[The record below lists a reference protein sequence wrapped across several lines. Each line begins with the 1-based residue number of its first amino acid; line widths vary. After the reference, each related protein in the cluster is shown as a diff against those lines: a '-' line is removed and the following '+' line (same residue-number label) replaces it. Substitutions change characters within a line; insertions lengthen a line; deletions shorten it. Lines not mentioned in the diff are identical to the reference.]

1 MKETIFYLEGRG
13 GMYIYHFF
21 IYNLG
26 GLCYILNNKYDICVP
41 NTSKL
46 LKDKGKIV
54 KYPTTNIKLPI
65 KIYME
70 DILPFQREAFEIIK
84 DKFELIED
92 LNKIPDYEI
101 VSIYGETCQNDGL
114 SDNPKIIFPFIRNL
128 FHEKYNYKMIN
139 GKRIFITR
147 KNSESQHN
155 GVLKRYILN
164 ENEIKNMLNK
174 YNFEFIQLEN
184 YNTNEKI
191 KLFMESEVI
200 ISSHSSSLTLSIF
213 SNKNCK
219 IIEILNK
226 GTQGF
231 PNNHYIN
238 ICNTV
243 GINYNRY
250 SNINEDN
257 NGNFNLNVTDF
268 DNYLIKL
275 LYNENSNINGRIFKG
290 IYRKYR

>member
-26 GLCYILNNKYDICVP
+26 GLWYILNHKYDVRVP

-46 LKDKGKIV
+46 LNDIGKIV
-54 KYPTTNIKLPI
+54 KYPTTNINLPI

-84 DKFELIED
+84 DKFELVED

-101 VSIYGETCQNDGL
+101 VSIYGETCQNNGL
-114 SDNPKIIFPFIRNL
+114 SDNPQIIFPFIRNL
-128 FHEKYNYKMIN
+128 FHEKCNYKMIN

-155 GVLKRYILN
+155 GVLKRCILN

-174 YNFEFIQLEN
+174 YNFEYIQLEN

-200 ISSHSSSLTLSIF
+200 MSSHSSSLTLSIF

-219 IIEILNK
+219 IIELVNN

-231 PNNHYIN
+231 PNNIYIN

-257 NGNFNLNVTDF
+257 NGNFNLNVIDF
-268 DNYLIKL
+268 DNYLINL
-275 LYNENSNINGRIFKG
+275 L
-290 IYRKYR
+290 